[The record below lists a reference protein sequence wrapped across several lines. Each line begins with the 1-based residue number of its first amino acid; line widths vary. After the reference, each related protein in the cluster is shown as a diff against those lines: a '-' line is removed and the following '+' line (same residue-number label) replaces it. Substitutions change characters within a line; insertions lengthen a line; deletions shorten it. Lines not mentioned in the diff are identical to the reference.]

1 MNSRGIQGSRPS
13 LLSWVLSRSKGWGQ
27 EEGAAGIPGEV
38 TLFPYICVQRPSQSH
53 THANTHKCTSAHIC
67 IHSHMCNALVCR
79 HTFTG
84 TQTGTCPALQAMCDI
99 PLPQEGMTP
108 TKIVVN
114 SAGRSASA

>member
-53 THANTHKCTSAHIC
+53 THANTHKYTSAHIC
-67 IHSHMCNALVCR
+67 IHTVICAMHLCA
-79 HTFTG
+79 G
-84 TQTGTCPALQAMCDI
+84 THLQVHRLAHAQPSRPCVI
-99 PLPQEGMTP
+99 YLCLKKE
-108 TKIVVN
+108 
-114 SAGRSASA
+114 